1 MPVDTDILWHV
12 IQLPAGHG
20 NSQRWPLS
28 TGGGPARSTGMGY
41 VCLAACI
48 HLPEKRRRH
57 HVRRSRRKSSAP
69 DRE

>member
-12 IQLPAGHG
+12 IHLPAGHG
-20 NSQRWPLS
+20 NSQRWPR
-28 TGGGPARSTGMGY
+28 GGPACVLLR
-41 VCLAACI
+41 AACI

-69 DRE
+69 DRECWSPVT